1 MPTIGSLMRGPI
13 PRYLVQH
20 VERVES
26 YMREWMLDN
35 FLLVTGQR
43 AVSDRAIHERYRDLN
58 DGRLLREAIE
68 HRHHA
73 YARAL
78 ANPYFA
84 ASLVDAG
91 DRLRAARRDLTTTL
105 GGETVRIPQLIERWV
120 SASGHD
126 RDELAHAALMLLER
140 RSAAE
145 RDWVEAHATAVR
157 ALGFDRHTDLL
168 RATHDDVDPWLRHA
182 QRWLD
187 ETRDPFL
194 ESWRKWRRR
203 DGIEGSP
210 FNPNLGRP
218 PTAPEAARDLVTA
231 VRDSVAAWGFG
242 EVAARIPI
250 DVEQRPGKSALSMCG
265 RIAPP
270 NDVRVTTIASD
281 QLVAYAVLLHEF
293 GHALHFAFGADR
305 PFDLFGDYQGITEAF
320 GMTFQWAATQR
331 EWFSTF
337 AGVALEEESVDRLR
351 FLMELLRRMD
361 AIHVLYE
368 FAVHSGDV
376 EPATEFVR
384 LYARELDVQITP
396 HLAYWRMQLFLEHR
410 PFYPMYLH
418 QANSMRGA
426 LWDELVERGGAQ
438 WFLNDRSRSHLV
450 ARFRL
455 TCEVD
460 LPEWMNI
467 LGVAISRA

>member
-1 MPTIGSLMRGPI
+1 MRGPV
-13 PRYLVQH
+13 PTYLAPH
-20 VERVES
+20 VERVED

-43 AVSDRAIHERYRDLN
+43 AETDRTIHERYRDLN

-68 HRHHA
+68 HGHYS

-91 DRLRAARRDLTTTL
+91 DRLRAARRELTTTF
-105 GGETVRIPQLIERWV
+105 GKETVRIPQLTERWM
-120 SASGHD
+120 SAGGPD
-126 RDELAHAALMLLER
+126 RDELARAAMALLER
-140 RSAAE
+140 RSTAE
-145 RDWVEAHATAVR
+145 REWVEAHATAVR
-157 ALGFDRHTDLL
+157 ALGFDRHVDLITTL
-168 RATHDDVDPWLRHA
+168 HGDVGPWLRHA
-182 QRWLD
+182 RRWLD
-187 ETRDPFL
+187 ETRGPFL
-194 ESWRKWRRR
+194 ASWRDWRRR

-210 FNPNLGRP
+210 FNPNLGRS
-218 PTAPEAARDLVTA
+218 PTAPKAARDLVTA
-231 VRDSVAAWGFG
+231 VRDSVTAWGFG

-250 DVEQRPGKSALSMCG
+250 DVEPRPGKSALSMCG

-270 NDVRVTTIASD
+270 SDVRVTTSASD

-293 GHALHFAFGADR
+293 GHALHFALGADR

-320 GMTFQWAATQR
+320 GMTFQWAATQPA
-331 EWFSTF
+331 WFSKF
-337 AGVALEEESVDRLR
+337 GGVALDEESIERLH
-351 FLMELLRRMD
+351 FLMELLRRLD

-376 EPATEFVR
+376 EPTTEFVR
-384 LYARELDVQITP
+384 LYASELDVAITP

-410 PFYPMYLH
+410 PFYPLYLH
-418 QANSMRGA
+418 QANSMRDA
-426 LWDELVERGGAQ
+426 IRDELVQQGGAQ

-460 LPEWMNI
+460 LPEWMNV
-467 LGVAISRA
+467 LGIVLA

>member
-1 MPTIGSLMRGPI
+1 MRGPI
-13 PRYLVQH
+13 PNYLMPQ
-20 VERVES
+20 VERIEG

-43 AVSDRAIHERYRDLN
+43 SAADRAIHKGYRDLN

-68 HRHHA
+68 HGHYS

-84 ASLVDAG
+84 VSLLEAG
-91 DRLRAARRDLTTTL
+91 DRLRTTRRELTTTF
-105 GGETVRIPQLIERWV
+105 GNETVRIPQLIGRWA
-120 SASGHD
+120 SASGHE
-126 RDELAHAALMLLER
+126 RDELAHAALTLLER
-140 RSAAE
+140 GSAAE
-145 RDWVEAHATAVR
+145 REWVEAHAMAVR
-157 ALGFDRHTDLL
+157 ALGFDRHVDLI
-168 RATHDDVDPWLRHA
+168 RALHGDVEPWRRQA

-187 ETRDPFL
+187 QTRGPFL
-194 ESWRKWRRR
+194 ERWREWRRR

-210 FNPNLGRP
+210 FNPNLGRS
-218 PTAPEAARDLVTA
+218 PTAPKVARDLVTA
-231 VRDSVAAWGFG
+231 VRDSVTAWGFG
-242 EVAARIPI
+242 EIAARIPV
-250 DVEQRPGKSALSMCG
+250 DVEQRAGKSALSMCG

-270 NDVRVTTIASD
+270 NDVRVTTFASD
-281 QLVAYAVLLHEF
+281 QLIAYAVLLHEF
-293 GHALHFAFGADR
+293 GHALHFASGPDR

-320 GMTFQWAATQR
+320 GMTFQWAATQP

-337 AGVALEEESVDRLR
+337 AGVALDEESIERLR
-351 FLMELLRRMD
+351 FLVELLRRLD

-376 EPATEFVR
+376 EPATEFAR

-396 HLAYWRMQLFLEHR
+396 HLSYWRMQLFLEHR
-410 PFYPMYLH
+410 PFYPLYLY
-418 QANSMRGA
+418 QANAMRGA
-426 LWDELVERGGAQ
+426 LWDELVERGGPQ
-438 WFLNDRSRSHLV
+438 WFLNDRCRSHLI

-460 LPEWMNI
+460 FPEWLNI
-467 LGVAISRA
+467 LGIALP